1 MDVGHAVYP
10 ASYLL
15 EILRKETLMC
25 ISYEAQ
31 AVKIGVGSLQ
41 CLVKLFLRSPSSP
54 EKSME

>member
-1 MDVGHAVYP
+1 MGHAVYP